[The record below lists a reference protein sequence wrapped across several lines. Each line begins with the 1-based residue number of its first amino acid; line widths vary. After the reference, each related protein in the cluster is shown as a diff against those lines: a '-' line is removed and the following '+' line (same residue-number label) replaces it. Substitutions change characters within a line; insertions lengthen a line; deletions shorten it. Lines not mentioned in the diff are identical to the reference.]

1 MLYIL
6 VHYKA
11 TNKNYRWVI
20 FTAWIVLVAVTITHH
35 MTDYVFV
42 GILILWAATSLFR
55 DSSGNDRVRLAA
67 IALFGIFL
75 SLAYVFLLKGN
86 PVIEYSPGILQVHL
100 LIL

>member
-1 MLYIL
+1 
-6 VHYKA
+6 
-11 TNKNYRWVI
+11 
-20 FTAWIVLVAVTITHH
+20 

-75 SLAYVFLLKGN
+75 SLVYVFLLKGN
-86 PVIEYSPGILQVHL
+86 PVIEYLSRYFAGAFADLGKIIAGASIPRPLFATNPNIPQTP
-100 LIL
+100 IWD